1 MRILTLTP
9 AGATW
14 NGWNAVWIWALLGTY
29 PPDEMNSMSE
39 TRSPQVVDTNILI
52 YAHDISAGEKRIR
65 AKELMR
71 DLWQSGEGCLSIQ
84 VLQEF
89 YVNVTQKVT
98 KPLPTEAAAQIIADL
113 SVWEVH
119 RPRTEDVL
127 YAIRLQKRY
136 QISFWDA
143 MILASA
149 LQLGC
154 HVLWSEDLNPGQVYD
169 QVEVQSP
176 F

>member
-1 MRILTLTP
+1 
-9 AGATW
+9 
-14 NGWNAVWIWALLGTY
+14 
-29 PPDEMNSMSE
+29 MSE
-39 TRSPQVVDTNILI
+39 PSYLQFVDTNVLI
-52 YAHDISAGEKRIR
+52 YAHDISAGQKHSR
-65 AKELMR
+65 ARALMR

-89 YVNVTQKVT
+89 YVNVTQKVAT
-98 KPLPTEAAAQIIADL
+98 PLPAEAAAQIVADL
-113 SVWEVH
+113 SAWEVH
-119 RPRTEDVL
+119 CPGTEDVL
-127 YAIRLQKRY
+127 DAIRLQQRH

-149 LQLGC
+149 VQLGC
-154 HVLWSEDLNPGQVYD
+154 HVLWSEDLNPGQVYG

>member
-1 MRILTLTP
+1 
-9 AGATW
+9 
-14 NGWNAVWIWALLGTY
+14 
-29 PPDEMNSMSE
+29 MNSMSE
-39 TRSPQVVDTNILI
+39 PRSLQFVDTNILI
-52 YAHDISAGEKRIR
+52 YAHDISAGEKHIR
-65 AKELMR
+65 AKELML

-98 KPLPTEAAAQIIADL
+98 KPLPTETAAQIIADL

-119 RPRTEDVL
+119 CPGMEDVL
-127 YAIRLQKRY
+127 DAIRMQKRY

-143 MILASA
+143 MILVSA